1 MMIIF
6 ASLPRLRGSSVFS
19 DRGRSCQY
27 DCSPLAGVLRTAE
40 NLRNSSISVS
50 RWARKSGEG
59 GKKMKTLDQIM
70 AEMPADERN
79 EVDVRL
85 SRLED
90 RIEKLEETIKTG
102 FQLLHED
109 IFNGRVE
116 ARVAANRLS
125 VVEAVRE
132 IDDDVRS
139 INGKLDLILRHLGLN
154 KQ

>member
-1 MMIIF
+1 
-6 ASLPRLRGSSVFS
+6 
-19 DRGRSCQY
+19 
-27 DCSPLAGVLRTAE
+27 
-40 NLRNSSISVS
+40 
-50 RWARKSGEG
+50 
-59 GKKMKTLDQIM
+59 MKTLDQIM